1 MGRYERAHITRRAD
15 ALLRAAL
22 DDLGDAGTVDLGYAF
37 TRGTRRVWRAG
48 AAHPESVRVG
58 IGYALHA
65 GCTLTGDASPTMHYA
80 RTDARDA
87 TRSTSRSRVRMPVRI
102 GARTDLVDADTG
114 RAVVGAIV
122 TGAARTTGA
131 WATVRHA
138 NARVEQ
144 VRHDARVRTLRD
156 AGVC

>member
-22 DDLGDAGTVDLGYAF
+22 DDLGDAGTVDL
-37 TRGTRRVWRAG
+37 
-48 AAHPESVRVG
+48 
-58 IGYALHA
+58 GYALHA